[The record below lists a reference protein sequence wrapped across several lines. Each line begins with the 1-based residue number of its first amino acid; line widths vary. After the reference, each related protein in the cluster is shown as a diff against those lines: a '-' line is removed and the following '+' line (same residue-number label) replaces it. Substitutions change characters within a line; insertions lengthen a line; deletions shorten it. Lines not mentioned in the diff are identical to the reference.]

1 MRRITLLLVF
11 ITGMLSISHAQSIFE
26 EDFEGSGLPADWSQ
40 NTNASDGGWKIGL
53 PTQLSSQFWVIPS
66 NGSLQVAA
74 TNDDACNCDK
84 SQDYLITPIFDF
96 SNLTGA
102 ALSFDMLFGKSEYQG
117 FTEQAT
123 IEVSTDGLNWS
134 VIHELEGHPG
144 WDSHQLDLS
153 SYAGEDS
160 VWIAFHYNDNGGFLY
175 GLAIDNVQVFVP
187 PASDAGITSLKLL
200 PYGEVDVAIPITG
213 TIVNNSL
220 EPISQVEI
228 SYAINGGTKDW
239 SHLHGLN
246 IQPFESYTFHTNNIW
261 NPTAP
266 GIYTV
271 SVEIETVNAKADDVP
286 SNDTMTFQVEI
297 FPHVVTAN
305 RIDEYLSTEP
315 ILTTM
320 ATFAEGL
327 EKPTDLDF
335 FPILAKNELWVVN
348 ERVEN
353 SGGSTTTIYNAG
365 TEDQEFLNRT
375 DGNAWH
381 FMALPTGIAFSNNFN
396 FATSTGIK
404 DANHGT
410 GTFTGPALWSSDP
423 AIYAQPSGGNGS
435 HLDMQHASPYCM
447 GIANEVDNVFWV
459 TDGWNGHVV
468 RYNFASDHGP
478 GNDDHADGIVRRY
491 TEIAFKKDGVVPSH
505 LVLDK
510 AKEWLYVV
518 DNGNDRVVRLDI
530 NTGSVVASLPL
541 INEPLAEHSE
551 IGGVTW
557 EVIIDSLVR
566 PSGIDIIDDR
576 LLVGDYTTG
585 DIIIYDVE
593 NQFAELGRIATGLEG
608 LTGIKIA
615 PDGSVY
621 YTNRL
626 QNTLVRAEP
635 GEPTSVVEN
644 AWLEDVH
651 IAPNPTTGVVAVEFP
666 DNDFE
671 GKVSI
676 ELTDITGKNLLQ
688 QANANNPHSLDLSGL
703 SDGIYFLTVWCKEF
717 STTRK
722 IILER

>member
-1 MRRITLLLVF
+1 
-11 ITGMLSISHAQSIFE
+11 MLTISHTQSIFE
-26 EDFEGSGLPADWSQ
+26 EDFEGPGLPADWSQ

-53 PTQLSSQFWVIPS
+53 PTQLSSQFWAIPS

-84 SQDYLITPIFDF
+84 SQDYLITPILDF

-134 VIHELEGHPG
+134 VIQELEGHPG

-320 ATFAEGL
+320 ATFADGL

-423 AIYAQPSGGNGS
+423 EIYAQPSGGNGS
-435 HLDMQHASPYCM
+435 HLDMQHASPHCM

-459 TDGWNGHVV
+459 TDGYNGHVV
-468 RYNFASDHGP
+468 RYDFRSDHGP

-491 TEIAFKKDGVVPSH
+491 KEIAFKKDGVVPSH
-505 LVLDK
+505 LVLDE

-557 EVIIDSLVR
+557 EIIIDSLVR

-593 NQFAELGRIATGLEG
+593 NQFAELVRIATGLQG

>member
-1 MRRITLLLVF
+1 
-11 ITGMLSISHAQSIFE
+11 
-26 EDFEGSGLPADWSQ
+26 
-40 NTNASDGGWKIGL
+40 
-53 PTQLSSQFWVIPS
+53 
-66 NGSLQVAA
+66 
-74 TNDDACNCDK
+74 
-84 SQDYLITPIFDF
+84 
-96 SNLTGA
+96 
-102 ALSFDMLFGKSEYQG
+102 
-117 FTEQAT
+117 
-123 IEVSTDGLNWS
+123 
-134 VIHELEGHPG
+134 
-144 WDSHQLDLS
+144 LS

-246 IQPFESYTFHTNNIW
+246 IQPFESYTFHTKNIW

-320 ATFAEGL
+320 ATFADGL
-327 EKPTDLDF
+327 DKPTDLDF

-353 SGGSTTTIYNAG
+353 SGGSTTTIYDAG